1 MASSSGISRVVA
13 VLLVGASALAVPSIV
28 SHRLLPQD
36 SGRKPSAATVAGDP
50 AVEDQAPADVAVDT
64 GGLQADSDPATEL
77 PRAADIAVG
86 EQIAKKCIA
95 CHSFD
100 KNGSNKVGPNL
111 WGIVDRQPAAVAGFS
126 YSDALKSRSEAWSF
140 EALNDFLAAPKDNLP
155 GTKMTF
161 PGIKKADE
169 RAALLAFLGT
179 LSVSPKQLPD
189 TLQSVTPPEPAAP
202 ADDPSAPTDTSQAA
216 GDPQD
221 QNAAVST
228 PLGAPT
234 PEAPSVSASSVPTT
248 GPAART
254 LAGWLAVADLK
265 LGEKINR
272 QCAVCHSFEQGG
284 AKKIGPNL
292 WDIVGAKQAA
302 KADFP
307 YSGAFK
313 ALSGDWSFEEL
324 DKFLAAPQD
333 YAPGTKMNFP
343 GLNRPADRAAVIVW
357 LRNQSPSPRLLPQ
370 ASPEEA
376 ASIAASTSESP
387 ALSQSEPQ
395 LPTATESPQAPAPMT
410 DQGAAVETEVNA
422 GPTGTQQALIPAPSA
437 LEELLKTADV
447 AAGEKAGKKCLACH
461 SFDKGGPAKIGPNLW
476 DIVGAK
482 QASVE
487 EYKYSDAL
495 KSLAGE
501 WSYEELDRFLSAPK
515 EYVGGTK
522 MAFPGLKSA
531 EERAAVIAWLRTL
544 SDSPR
549 PLP

>member
-1 MASSSGISRVVA
+1 MAVA
-13 VLLVGASALAVPSIV
+13 TGELQPDPGP
-28 SHRLLPQD
+28 
-36 SGRKPSAATVAGDP
+36 ATV
-50 AVEDQAPADVAVDT
+50 
-64 GGLQADSDPATEL
+64 LAT
-77 PRAADIAVG
+77 AADAALG

-100 KNGSNKVGPNL
+100 KNGANKVGPNL
-111 WGIVDRQPAAVAGFS
+111 WDIVDRQPATAAGFP
-126 YSDALKSRSEAWSF
+126 YSDALKGRSEPWSF

-169 RAALLAFLGT
+169 RAALLAYLGT
-179 LSVSPKQLPD
+179 LSDSPKELPES
-189 TLQSVTPPEPAAP
+189 LQSATPTEPAAP
-202 ADDPSAPTDTSQAA
+202 ADDPSAPTEPSQAA
-216 GDPQD
+216 GASQN

-228 PLGAPT
+228 PLEAPP
-234 PEAPSVSASSVPTT
+234 PEAPNVNDSSVPTAA
-248 GPAART
+248 PAERT

-284 AKKIGPNL
+284 PTKIGPNL
-292 WDIVGAKQAA
+292 WNIVGAKQAA

-307 YSGAFK
+307 YSDAFK
-313 ALSGDWSFEEL
+313 GLSGDWNFEEL
-324 DKFLAAPQD
+324 DRFLAAPQD
-333 YAPGTKMNFP
+333 YAPGTKMTFP
-343 GLNRPADRAAVIVW
+343 GLRRPADRAAVIVW
-357 LRNQSPSPRLLPQ
+357 LRNQSPSPRPLPE

-376 ASIAASTSESP
+376 AAIAASTSASP
-387 ALSQSEPQ
+387 SISQTEPQ
-395 LPTATESPQAPAPMT
+395 PPTATESTQAAAPAT
-410 DQGAAVETEVNA
+410 DQAATVEMEANA
-422 GPTGTQQALIPAPSA
+422 GGTDTQQATIPAPSA
-437 LEELLKTADV
+437 LADLLKTADV
-447 AAGEKAGKKCLACH
+447 AAGEKAGKKCMACH

-482 QASVE
+482 QARTQA
-487 EYKYSDAL
+487 YKYSDAL